1 MTGSTTTAMAGSSAV
16 AGSSSGSAGNG
27 AEGGSTGAAG
37 GGAEGLAKHPCVADG
52 NEVLFIGDSYSN
64 YDTAHESLASL
75 MTTLAIKDGA
85 LKQGDMYRDR
95 AVAGTTLA
103 APPAAIP
110 SQWDMNKTMKPIK
123 VVVMD
128 GGGNDVL
135 IDNPQCEP
143 DGSEKDPGCQMVV
156 KGSMDALMSM
166 WPDMQKEG
174 VSDVV
179 MFWYPHMPGV
189 GVLNSQ
195 GTGNTIS
202 DWTLPMIQDLAK
214 SLTNDTF
221 RVWVVPTVDLFEGHP
236 ELFYVGDNLHANTM
250 GETKIAEKIWG
261 VMKDNCVG
269 QAASSGCCMP

>member
-1 MTGSTTTAMAGSSAV
+1 M
-16 AGSSSGSAGNG
+16 
-27 AEGGSTGAAG
+27 
-37 GGAEGLAKHPCVADG
+37 
-52 NEVLFIGDSYSN
+52 LFIGDSYSN
-64 YDTAHESLASL
+64 YDTAHQSLASL
-75 MTTLAIKDGA
+75 MATLAITDGA

-110 SQWDMNKTMKPIK
+110 SQWDSNKAMKPIK

-135 IDNPQCEP
+135 IANPQCEP

-189 GVLNSQ
+189 GILNSQ

-214 SLTNDTF
+214 SLTTDTF
-221 RVWVVPTVDLFEGHP
+221 HVWVVPTADLFEGHP
-236 ELFYVGDNLHANTM
+236 ELFYAGDNLHANTM

-261 VMKDNCVG
+261 VMKENCVG
-269 QAASSGCCMP
+269 QAESSGCCTP